1 MKCCKGNLLNHHKA
15 LFANYHVKKYL
26 VVGIFRRDYR
36 YHIGLGNE
44 YGLYDVRVVSHVR
57 KRNGKQRSI
66 KKRKCARKE
75 GRKEGGKQARKEASK
90 EGRKEDTLSANSS
103 IWHSKFLEA
112 SKEGR
117 RAVGQLL
124 PAATA
129 TASAGEGAAPFFYT
143 LED

>member
-1 MKCCKGNLLNHHKA
+1 MGCMMLELWVMWEKEMANKGLSKKGN
-15 LFANYHVKKYL
+15 VP
-26 VVGIFRRDYR
+26 G
-36 YHIGLGNE
+36 
-44 YGLYDVRVVSHVR
+44 
-57 KRNGKQRSI
+57 
-66 KKRKCARKE
+66 RKE
-75 GRKEGGKQARKEASK
+75 GRREAGKEGSKKGRK

>member
-15 LFANYHVKKYL
+15 LFANYHVKKCL

-75 GRKEGGKQARKEASK
+75 GRKEGGKQARKEARK
-90 EGRKEDTLSANSS
+90 EGRKEGRKTLYRRTVASDTASS
-103 IWHSKFLEA
+103 WKQA
-112 SKEGR
+112 RKEGGR
-117 RAVGQLL
+117 
-124 PAATA
+124 
-129 TASAGEGAAPFFYT
+129 
-143 LED
+143 